1 MTVHWVVNMLF
12 DVSQESPNNYRI
24 TTERKK
30 LRLRTI
36 NMPLQR
42 NDIGHWID
50 AWVRE
55 NDSKPGA
62 GISIGESDAFGVD
75 GRGLDNEGRN

>member
-1 MTVHWVVNMLF
+1 
-12 DVSQESPNNYRI
+12 
-24 TTERKK
+24 
-30 LRLRTI
+30 
-36 NMPLQR
+36 MPLQR